1 MPDNIYQKQAELLL
15 RTLPSVM
22 REDVFALK
30 GGTAINFFWRD
41 YPRLS
46 VDIDL
51 TYLPVEERQLSLLD
65 INDRLASIESRLRR
79 IFPGIQTSQKQDAKS
94 KLINGLIIKD
104 KEATVKIE
112 PNTVIRGSVYPQV
125 NRKLSVKAEKEFEL
139 TLTAKT
145 LSFEDLYGG
154 KICAALDRQHPR
166 DLFDIKLLFENE
178 GLTEGIRK
186 AFIVYLI
193 SHDRPMIELIDPG
206 LKDIKQDFENDFA
219 GMTTVPFTLIELIDA
234 RSELIKK
241 IKRSLTDNEINFL
254 LSFKN
259 RKPEWQLLGFE
270 GIDKLPAV
278 KWKLLNLEKMKA
290 EKHKVAYEK
299 LEKYLLPK

>member
-1 MPDNIYQKQAELLL
+1 
-15 RTLPSVM
+15 
-22 REDVFALK
+22 
-30 GGTAINFFWRD
+30 
-41 YPRLS
+41 
-46 VDIDL
+46 
-51 TYLPVEERQLSLLD
+51 
-65 INDRLASIESRLRR
+65 
-79 IFPGIQTSQKQDAKS
+79 
-94 KLINGLIIKD
+94 
-104 KEATVKIE
+104 
-112 PNTVIRGSVYPQV
+112 
-125 NRKLSVKAEKEFEL
+125 
-139 TLTAKT
+139 
-145 LSFEDLYGG
+145 
-154 KICAALDRQHPR
+154 
-166 DLFDIKLLFENE
+166 
-178 GLTEGIRK
+178 
-186 AFIVYLI
+186 
-193 SHDRPMIELIDPG
+193 

-219 GMTTVPFTLIELIDA
+219 GMATVPFTLIELIDA